1 MSTFWR
7 VVMVAILA
15 GMTGAS
21 LGCGDDGGGVMGATD
36 AAPPTIDARSI
47 ADDFDHFEFAI
58 APVVPLQDKL
68 FEVEVTAY
76 SSTDDSA
83 RLTDYDGLVTLT
95 SSVGTLSPGAV
106 SQAITNGRLTFEVS
120 LDANAPN
127 VVLTATDD
135 DLPAITGNS
144 EPFYLSPPGSTAT
157 ALQVVINEVNW
168 FGNDLASTDEW
179 IEIRNVSGGEI
190 NLSEWT
196 VEAAGTTASPIVQFD
211 NGTSLADGDYLVL
224 ARRQGADVDGDRS
237 SLTGVANVQIHTM
250 ELGNLGEALILRDV
264 AGTTIDQTPSGN
276 WPAGDNINDL
286 SMERRD
292 EVSGGGYSDGAQA
305 GAWYS
310 WSSLDTVQTS
320 NAATS
325 DQGTPGVTNSDPDV
339 FDHFTFVIQPASPK
353 ANFDFTVGITAY
365 SSSDESVVATTYNGS
380 VDLTT
385 SAGGLSGE
393 VSAQSLVAGVATLTV
408 RSDLLGTGRTIT
420 AQDTIYPGITGTSDP
435 FEVLPEGDPS
445 SLRQVVISEVNYFG
459 NSADDDDEWIE
470 VRNISGAPIN
480 LSGWTIDS
488 ASTGAGAT
496 TFPSGS
502 ILADGAYLVLADQQG
517 PDIDLQRTSLTGV
530 ADVQI
535 VPMSLLNSGEPLVL
549 RDVASTLIDETP
561 DPGWPAGS
569 NVVDYSMER
578 RDEITG
584 GGYTD
589 GALDGAWYTWS
600 SIDGTSTT
608 SVDTTDFGTPG
619 ANNSNPDLFDH
630 FTISV
635 VPTSPIVAQDFVMT
649 VRAFSSVDD
658 TVALAGYTSTISV
671 SEAVS
676 GATLSGEVSAQAITA
691 GVSTLTMQFDTL
703 APLLTLT
710 VTDDVYPN
718 ITGTLDLSIVD
729 TGVNA
734 NALDV
739 VISEVNWFGSD
750 VVVNGSADEWVEI
763 RNVTAAPLDISGWS
777 IDGLGASAAA
787 LSIDSNTILGAGA
800 YLVIGDRQ
808 GPDTVGERTSLTG
821 VTDVQ
826 ISTAVALTNT
836 GDPLTLRDIDGTL
849 IDQTPAGVWPAGN
862 SSTRRSM
869 ERLDNV
875 TGGGYTDGSVAGAW
889 YTWNVLDGTDTTSV
903 DTADQGTPGA
913 NNTNPAV
920 AIALPYS
927 TGFEIG
933 EPPFENLGPGGF
945 SNTPPAGTPPT
956 GTVPTGGVLIATTD
970 TLSTA
975 LTGRLLQSSHCLTLN
990 DDTSTV
996 NASAEA
1002 VASTDNGGN
1011 VLRGRIKLIWYDND
1025 TCSDPDLGTDTPATS
1040 TALTQGTYTTF
1051 NFSVAPPTGATH
1063 LKVRFEIA
1071 DNNAPSNDGD
1081 DYAIDDIS
1089 VTQP

>member
-1 MSTFWR
+1 MSISWR

-15 GMTGAS
+15 GMTGATF
-21 LGCGDDGGGVMGATD
+21 GCGDDGPGVMGATD
-36 AAPPTIDARSI
+36 AAAPTDDAGTI
-47 ADDFDHFEFAI
+47 ADEFDHFEFVI
-58 APVVPLQDKL
+58 APTVPLQDKL

-83 RLTDYDGLVTLT
+83 RLTDYDGLVTL
-95 SSVGTLSPGAV
+95 SSSIGTLSAGAQ
-106 SQAITNGRLTFEVS
+106 SQAISNGRLTFEVS

-135 DLPAITGNS
+135 DFPTITGS
-144 EPFYLSPPGSTAT
+144 SAPFYLSAPGSTAT

-179 IEIRNVSGGEI
+179 IEIRNVSGGEL

-196 VEAAGTTASPIVQFD
+196 LEAAGTTASPMLQFD

-224 ARRQGADVDGDRS
+224 ARRQGADVDGERS
-237 SLTGVANVQIHTM
+237 SLTGVANVQIQTM
-250 ELGNLGEALILRDV
+250 ELGNGGETLFLRDV
-264 AGTTIDQTPSGN
+264 AGTTIDQTPSGV
-276 WPAGDNINDL
+276 WPAGDNANDL

-292 EVSGGGYSDGAQA
+292 ELSGGGYTDGAQA

-310 WSSLDTVQTS
+310 WSSLDIVQTS

-325 DQGTPGVTNSDPDV
+325 DQGTPGVANSNPDV
-339 FDHFTFVIQPASPK
+339 FDHFTLVIQPATPR

-365 SSSDESVVATTYNGS
+365 SSTDDTVVATTYNGS

-385 SAGGLSGE
+385 SAGGLSGQ
-393 VSAQSLVAGVATLTV
+393 VSAQPMVAGVATLTV
-408 RSDLLGTGRTIT
+408 RSDLLGTGRTVSV
-420 AQDTIYPGITGTSDP
+420 QDTIYPGIVGTSDP
-435 FEVLPEGDPS
+435 FEVLPEGDAS
-445 SLRQVVISEVNYFG
+445 TLRQVVISEVNYFG
-459 NSADDDDEWIE
+459 NAADSTDEWIE
-470 VRNISGAPIN
+470 IRNISGASLN
-480 LSGWTIDS
+480 LSGWTI
-488 ASTGAGAT
+488 AAAATGTNAT
-496 TFPSGS
+496 TLPSGS
-502 ILADGAYLVLADQQG
+502 ILADGEYMVLADQQG
-517 PDIDLQRTSLTGV
+517 PDTDTLRTSLTGV
-530 ADVQI
+530 ANVRI
-535 VPMSLLNSGEPLVL
+535 VPISLSNTGEPLVL
-549 RDVASTLIDETP
+549 RDVQTTLIDETP

-569 NVVDYSMER
+569 NAVDYTMER
-578 RDEITG
+578 RDDVTG

-608 SVDTTDFGTPG
+608 SVDSSDFGTPG

-630 FTISV
+630 FTISA
-635 VPTSPIVAQDFVMT
+635 VPTSPIVAQDFVLT
-649 VRAFSSVDD
+649 VQAFSSSDD
-658 TVALAGYTSTISV
+658 SVPLTGYTSTISV
-671 SEAVS
+671 SDAVT
-676 GATLSGEVSAQAITA
+676 GTLSGETSAQSITA
-691 GVSTLTMQFDTL
+691 GSASLTMQFDTL
-703 APLLTLT
+703 NPLVTLT
-710 VTDDVYPN
+710 VTDDVYPD
-718 ITGTLDLSIVD
+718 ITGTIDVSIID
-729 TGVNA
+729 TGDNA

-739 VISEVNWFGSD
+739 VINEVNWFGSD
-750 VVVNGSADEWVEI
+750 VSTSDEWVEI
-763 RNVTAAPLDISGWS
+763 RNISTGSLDVSGWS

-787 LSIDSNTILGAGA
+787 VSIDSNTILAPGA

-808 GPDTVGERTSLTG
+808 GADTDGNRTSLTG
-821 VTDVQ
+821 VANVQ
-826 ISTAVALTNT
+826 VSSSVALTNG

-849 IDQTPAGVWPAGN
+849 IDETPAGAWPAGN

-869 ERLDNV
+869 ERLDNL
-875 TGGGYTDGSVAGAW
+875 TGGGYTDGSVSGAW

-927 TGFEIG
+927 TGFETG

-945 SNTPPAGTPPT
+945 SNAVPAGTT
-956 GTVPTGGVLIATTD
+956 ANGGVAIATTD
-970 TLSTA
+970 DVSTA

-990 DDTSTV
+990 DGTSTV

-1002 VASTDNGGN
+1002 VASTSNGGN

-1025 TCSDPDLGTDTPATS
+1025 TCTDPDVGADAPGTS
-1040 TALTQGTYTTF
+1040 TALTQGTYATF
-1051 NFSVAPPTGATH
+1051 NFSSAPPVGATH
-1063 LKVRFEIA
+1063 VKVRFEIA
-1071 DNNAPSNDGD
+1071 DDNGVPNDGD